1 MLRIHV
7 DIKSMRKM
15 KVSATLGYFLLMS
28 LYLPFGLAVAQN
40 NTQTATEST
49 KSPFDLKNGERVVFL
64 GNSLFENDFQY
75 GYLELA
81 LTTRWPDR
89 DVTFRNLGWTGDNV
103 YGVARSTITNPPTGY
118 ELLMEHLTKAQPTLV
133 FVAYG
138 GIEAQDGEAG
148 LPAFTEGLGKLLDKI
163 DQLGAKAILLSPIP
177 ILAADSAQSVP
188 KRNTMLEV
196 YASAIAK
203 MASERGKRYID
214 LFKPIQAISKQIS
227 LTDNGI
233 HLNETGYYHLTAIL
247 ERSLG
252 LGPRT
257 TPISIATAKQTAE
270 VTGPAKRVSS
280 GNTNEKLT
288 FTIDE
293 RYLPLPT
300 PIDAKE
306 LPEEEQIIK
315 ITGLKKGFYKL
326 TADNEEVLT
335 ASAKEWEE
343 GVPIRQGSS
352 FEQVRELR
360 QMILK
365 KNELFFFQ
373 YRPLN
378 TTYILGFRSYEQGRH
393 AKGLEEQS
401 ILIKWLEGQIA
412 VNRKPKPSV
421 YQLSLLK

>member
-1 MLRIHV
+1 
-7 DIKSMRKM
+7 MRKI
-15 KVSATLGYFLLMS
+15 KATLGYRLLVFLF
-28 LYLPFGLAVAQN
+28 LPFGLAVAQN
-40 NTQTATEST
+40 KPQVGTESANA
-49 KSPFDLKNGERVVFL
+49 PFELKNGDRVVFL

-89 DVTFRNLGWTGDNV
+89 DVTYRNLGWTGDNV

-118 ELLMEHLTKAQPTLV
+118 DLLMEHITKAQPTLV

-148 LPAFTEGLGKLLDKI
+148 LPSFTEGLGKLLDKI

-177 ILAADSAQSVP
+177 ILAADSAQSLA
-188 KRNTMLEV
+188 KRNAMLEV
-196 YASAIAK
+196 YASAIEK
-203 MASERGKRYID
+203 MASARGKRYID
-214 LFKPIQAISKQIS
+214 IFKPIQEISKQTP

-233 HLNETGYYHLTAIL
+233 HLNETGYYQLAMIL

-252 LGPRT
+252 LGART
-257 TPISIATAKQTAE
+257 APISISISKQTAE
-270 VTGPAKRVSS
+270 TSGPAKLLGT
-280 GNTNEKLT
+280 GNTNENLR

-293 RYLPLPT
+293 RSLPLPT
-300 PIDAKE
+300 PADAKG
-306 LPEEEQIIK
+306 LPDQAQVLK
-315 ITGLKKGFYKL
+315 LTGLKKGFYTL
-326 TADNEEVLT
+326 TADNEELVT
-335 ASAKEWEE
+335 ASAKQWEE
-343 GVPIRQGSS
+343 GVAIRQGSN

-393 AKGLEEQS
+393 VKGLEEQS

-412 VNRKPKPSV
+412 VARKPKSSV
-421 YQLSLLK
+421 YQLSFLK

>member
-1 MLRIHV
+1 
-7 DIKSMRKM
+7 MRKI
-15 KVSATLGYFLLMS
+15 KATLGYSLLVFLF
-28 LYLPFGLAVAQN
+28 LPFGLAVAQN
-40 NTQTATEST
+40 KPQPGAEST
-49 KSPFDLKNGERVVFL
+49 NSPFELKNGDRVVFL
-64 GNSLFENDFQY
+64 GSSLFENDFQY

-89 DVTFRNLGWTGDNV
+89 EVTFRNLGWTGDNV

-118 ELLMEHLTKAQPTLV
+118 DLLMEHLTKAQPTLV

-148 LPAFTEGLGKLLDKI
+148 LPSFTEGLGKLLDKI
-163 DQLGAKAILLSPIP
+163 DQLGAQVILVSPIP
-177 ILAADSAQSVP
+177 ILAADSAQSLT
-188 KRNTMLEV
+188 KRNAMLEV
-196 YASAIAK
+196 YASAIEK
-203 MASERGKRYID
+203 MASARGKRYID
-214 LFKPIQAISKQIS
+214 IFKPIQAISKQTP

-233 HLNETGYYHLTAIL
+233 HLNETGYYQLAMIL

-257 TPISIATAKQTAE
+257 APISISTSKQAAE
-270 VTGPAKRVSS
+270 TSGPAKLLSS
-280 GNTNEKLT
+280 GNTNENLR

-300 PIDAKE
+300 PTDVKGLSDQAQVLK
-306 LPEEEQIIK
+306 L
-315 ITGLKKGFYKL
+315 TGLKKGFYTL
-326 TADNEEVLT
+326 TADNEELVT
-335 ASAKEWEE
+335 ASAKQWEE
-343 GVPIRQGSS
+343 GVAIRQGRS

-393 AKGLEEQS
+393 VKGLEEQS

-412 VNRKPKPSV
+412 VTRKPKSSV